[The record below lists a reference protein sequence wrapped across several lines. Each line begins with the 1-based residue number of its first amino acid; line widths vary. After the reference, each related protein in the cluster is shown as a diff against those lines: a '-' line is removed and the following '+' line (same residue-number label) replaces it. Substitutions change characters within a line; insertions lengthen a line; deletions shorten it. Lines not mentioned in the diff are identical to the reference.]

1 MPSPTPTRSPR
12 SRALRAALAGVGAAA
27 LLATAACASGTA
39 SAGSGGDGG
48 AAKPINRLEIMAPAD
63 PGGGWDQ
70 TARAMGSAIEADDL
84 AKSVQVSNVGG
95 AGGTVGLAELK
106 NERSED
112 FLMVMGLVM
121 VGAVETNKS
130 QATLEDTTPL
140 ARLTSEDEI
149 IVVPANSPY
158 TTIADLVAAMKSEG
172 RGVSIAG
179 GSAGGTDNI
188 LAGMLAQEAGVP
200 ASDLNYIAYSGGGE
214 SLAALLGNQVSAGI
228 SGVGEYAKQVE
239 AGELRALAVSGA
251 ERVDGVDAP
260 TLKESGYDIEFTN
273 WRGVVAPPGI
283 SEEAEEKLEALVD
296 DMHGSKAWTDLVATN
311 GWTDDYLS
319 GEEFETFLGEE
330 QTRIAGVLKE
340 IGLTS

>member
-1 MPSPTPTRSPR
+1 MPSTTLSRSR
-12 SRALRAALAGVGAAA
+12 FRALRATLAGLGAVA
-27 LLATAACASGTA
+27 LLSTAACGSSGT
-39 SAGSGGDGG
+39 SAGSGGDG

-70 TARAMGSAIEADDL
+70 TARAMSSAIEADKL

-130 QATLEDTTPL
+130 QATLADTTPL
-140 ARLTSEDEI
+140 ARLTSEDEV
-149 IVVPANSPY
+149 IVVPAESPY
-158 TTIADLVAAMKSEG
+158 KTIDDLVAAMKSEG

-188 LAGMLAQEAGVP
+188 LAGLLAKEAGVP
-200 ASDLNYIAYSGGGE
+200 ATDLNYIAYSGGGE

-228 SGVGEYAKQVE
+228 SGAGEYAKQVE
-239 AGELRALAVSGA
+239 AGTVRALAVSGA
-251 ERVDGVDAP
+251 ERIEGLDAP

-283 SEEAEEKLEALVD
+283 SEEAEAKLEKLVD
-296 DMHGSKAWTDLVATN
+296 DMHSSKAWTDLVAKN

-319 GEEFETFLGEE
+319 GDEFETFLGSE
-330 QTRIAGVLKE
+330 QERISGVLKD
-340 IGLTS
+340 IGLTQ

>member
-1 MPSPTPTRSPR
+1 MPSTTPTRSPR

-39 SAGSGGDGG
+39 SAGSGGDG
-48 AAKPINRLEIMAPAD
+48 AAKSVNRLEIMAPAD

-158 TTIADLVAAMKSEG
+158 QTIADLVAAMKSEG

-260 TLKESGYDIEFTN
+260 TLKEAGYDIEFTN

>member
-1 MPSPTPTRSPR
+1 MR

-27 LLATAACASGTA
+27 LLATAACGSSSTGAAS
-39 SAGSGGDGG
+39 GDGG
-48 AAKPINRLEIMAPAD
+48 GGAADPINRLEIMAPAD

-70 TARAMGSAIEADDL
+70 TARAMSSAIEGDEL
-84 AKSVQVSNVGG
+84 AKSVQVTNVGG

-121 VGAVETNKS
+121 VGAIETNQS

-149 IVVPANSPY
+149 IVVPAASPY
-158 TTIADLVAAMKSEG
+158 QTIDDLVAAMKSEG

-188 LAGMLAQEAGVP
+188 LAGLIAQEAGVP

-228 SGVGEYAKQVE
+228 SGVGEYAEQV
-239 AGELRALAVSGA
+239 ASGDLRALAVSGA
-251 ERVDGVDAP
+251 ERVEGVDAP

-273 WRGVVAPPGI
+273 WRGVVAPPNI
-283 SEEAEEKLEALVD
+283 SDEAEEELEALVD
-296 DMHGSKAWTDLVATN
+296 EMHSSAAWTDLVEKN
-311 GWTDDYLS
+311 GWTDAYMPGD
-319 GEEFETFLGEE
+319 EFETFLGSEE
-330 QTRIAGVLKE
+330 ERISGVLKE